1 VAPYDFEASLVYTA
15 KLQASRG
22 YIVRFCFKKQNRK
35 TKTSNKKMQL
45 NKKCLLRDPSP
56 DSPNPTLLSGEM
68 GAESLEGKISL
79 TKQMQGLWV

>member
-1 VAPYDFEASLVYTA
+1 MKGL
-15 KLQASRG
+15 KLQGELARNLTLTLLLKGNGRIS
-22 YIVRFCFKKQNRK
+22 FTNLK